1 MNEIQLYAVIMFI
14 AGTVL
19 SHAVFY
25 FDRKKKQKKFY
36 VTMSATILQVLD
48 SIHSV
53 HLASIEFA
61 KQELK
66 TVEETTREEYLEI
79 EEQKVQVFMELYT
92 LLFIRAVPKQGREYI
107 NYSSWSEASSLIIKV
122 RGLINDREGQ
132 G

>member
-14 AGTVL
+14 AGVIL

-25 FDRKKKQKKFY
+25 FDRKSKQKKFY
-36 VTMSATILQVLD
+36 IIMSATILQVLD

-66 TVEETTREEYLEI
+66 TIEETSREEYLEV

-92 LLFIRAVPKQGREYI
+92 LLFIRAVPEQGRKYI
-107 NYSSWSEASSLIIKV
+107 KYRSWDEASSLIIKA
-122 RGLINDREGQ
+122 RGLINDRKAQ